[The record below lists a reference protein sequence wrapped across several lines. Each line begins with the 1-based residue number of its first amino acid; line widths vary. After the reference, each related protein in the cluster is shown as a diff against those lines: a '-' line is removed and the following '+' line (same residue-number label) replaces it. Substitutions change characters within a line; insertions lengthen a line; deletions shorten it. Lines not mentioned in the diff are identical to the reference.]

1 MTGYCMY
8 NTLMNIKQLNES
20 ELELSDNGKIVLVI
34 GAGLIV
40 TGVVATAWVLLTQDD
55 KMAALIGVFATVA
68 GVIALALASNK
79 QIVIRKNS
87 ESTVK
92 QTRLISKQ
100 VKQRSFDARQASM
113 VELEVR
119 QSTKTDGKGKKERSI
134 DSVIR
139 LILLNDDK
147 IELDRS
153 SFNSSNKG
161 SQLNGVE
168 LTSFSP
174 MKSEAQAIADFLD
187 IPLQINDLS
196 TLAGAVDTFKGFK
209 ENYLDS
215 KGRKIETESI
225 PTESTVPPKTQTAA
239 EAFAAEQVAARI
251 AANAASVS
259 TTVATPSV
267 VSPSPS
273 VATVPIQAQ
282 VAPQSTDVP
291 PRAEDQIAVDSRLII
306 QPDQIDL
313 QPPRLEPAP
322 TVQSFPLV
330 QQAPADQA
338 AQQQI
343 VNPARPVQQAPQP
356 AAPPA
361 QIHTAVQP
369 VATIQSQQNAPAPV
383 VAQTAPA
390 EPASPPP
397 QQVSPP
403 NTVFYPAQPQA
414 PAVTPNTER
423 N

>member
-1 MTGYCMY
+1 
-8 NTLMNIKQLNES
+8 MNIKQLNES
-20 ELELSDNGKIVLVI
+20 ELELSENGKIVLLI
-34 GAGLIV
+34 GIVLIV
-40 TGVVATAWVLLTQDD
+40 GGIVAASWVLLTQDD
-55 KMAALIGVFATVA
+55 KKAALIGVFAA
-68 GVIALALASNK
+68 ASGVIALVLASNK

-87 ESTVK
+87 DSTVR

-113 VELEVR
+113 VELEVQQR
-119 QSTKTDGKGKKERSI
+119 TETDGKGKKDKSI

-147 IELDRS
+147 VELDRS
-153 SFNSSNKG
+153 SFNGGSKG

-168 LTSFSP
+168 LASFSP

-196 TLAGAVDTFKGFK
+196 TLAGAVDTFKGLKDEYINK
-209 ENYLDS
+209 E
-215 KGRKIETESI
+215 KTEIEEI
-225 PTESTVPPKTQTAA
+225 PVAPKTQTAA

-251 AANAASVS
+251 ASNASSASAPV
-259 TTVATPSV
+259 VWPSV
-267 VSPSPS
+267 ISPAEPPA
-273 VATVPIQAQ
+273 VAPMQAQ
-282 VAPQSTDVP
+282 AAPHPATALPQVDG
-291 PRAEDQIAVDSRLII
+291 QIAVDSNLII
-306 QPDQIDL
+306 QPDQINL
-313 QPPRLEPAP
+313 QPKQP
-322 TVQSFPLV
+322 VQSFPLV

-356 AAPPA
+356 AAPPV
-361 QIHTAVQP
+361 QILTAVQP

-390 EPASPPP
+390 EPDSPPP
-397 QQVSPP
+397 QQASPP

>member
-1 MTGYCMY
+1 
-8 NTLMNIKQLNES
+8 MNIKQLNES
-20 ELELSDNGKIVLVI
+20 ELELSENGKIVLLI
-34 GAGLIV
+34 GIVLIV
-40 TGVVATAWVLLTQDD
+40 GGIVAASWVLLTQDD
-55 KMAALIGVFATVA
+55 KIAALIGVFAA
-68 GVIALALASNK
+68 ASGVIALVLASNK

-87 ESTVK
+87 DSTVR

-113 VELEVR
+113 VELEVQQR
-119 QSTKTDGKGKKERSI
+119 TETDGKGKKDKSI

-147 IELDRS
+147 VELDRS
-153 SFNSSNKG
+153 SFNGGSKG

-168 LTSFSP
+168 LASFSP

-196 TLAGAVDTFKGFK
+196 TLAGAVDTFKGLKDEYINK
-209 ENYLDS
+209 E
-215 KGRKIETESI
+215 KTEIEEI
-225 PTESTVPPKTQTAA
+225 PVAPKTQTAA

-251 AANAASVS
+251 ASNASSASAPV
-259 TTVATPSV
+259 VWPSV
-267 VSPSPS
+267 ISPAEPPA
-273 VATVPIQAQ
+273 VAPMQAQ
-282 VAPQSTDVP
+282 AAPHPATALPQVDG
-291 PRAEDQIAVDSRLII
+291 QIAVDSNLII
-306 QPDQIDL
+306 QPDQINL
-313 QPPRLEPAP
+313 QPKQP
-322 TVQSFPLV
+322 VQSFPLV

-356 AAPPA
+356 AAPPV
-361 QIHTAVQP
+361 QILTAVQP

-390 EPASPPP
+390 EPDSPPP
-397 QQVSPP
+397 QQASPP

>member
-1 MTGYCMY
+1 
-8 NTLMNIKQLNES
+8 
-20 ELELSDNGKIVLVI
+20 
-34 GAGLIV
+34 
-40 TGVVATAWVLLTQDD
+40 
-55 KMAALIGVFATVA
+55 IGVFAA
-68 GVIALALASNK
+68 ASGVIALVLASNK

-87 ESTVK
+87 DSTVR

-153 SFNSSNKG
+153 SFNGSNKD

-168 LTSFSP
+168 LASFSP

-196 TLAGAVDTFKGFK
+196 TLAGAVDTFKGLKDEYINK
-209 ENYLDS
+209 E
-215 KGRKIETESI
+215 KTEIEEI
-225 PTESTVPPKTQTAA
+225 PVAPKTQTAA

-251 AANAASVS
+251 ASNASSASAPV
-259 TTVATPSV
+259 VWPSV
-267 VSPSPS
+267 ISPAEPPA
-273 VATVPIQAQ
+273 VAPMQAQ
-282 VAPQSTDVP
+282 AAPHPATALPQVDGRV
-291 PRAEDQIAVDSRLII
+291 AVDPSLII

-313 QPPRLEPAP
+313 QPPQLEPAP

-343 VNPARPVQQAPQP
+343 VNPARPVQQALQP

-390 EPASPPP
+390 EPDSPPP

-403 NTVFYPAQPQA
+403 NTVFYPAQPKRLQ
-414 PAVTPNTER
+414 
-423 N
+423 

>member
-1 MTGYCMY
+1 MY

-20 ELELSDNGKIVLVI
+20 ELELSENGKIVLLI
-34 GAGLIV
+34 GIVLIV
-40 TGVVATAWVLLTQDD
+40 GGIVAASWVLLTQDD
-55 KMAALIGVFATVA
+55 KIAALIGVFAA
-68 GVIALALASNK
+68 ASGVIALVLASNK

-87 ESTVK
+87 DSTVR

-113 VELEVR
+113 VELEVQQR
-119 QSTKTDGKGKKERSI
+119 TETDGKGKKDKSI

-147 IELDRS
+147 VELDRS
-153 SFNSSNKG
+153 SFNGGSKG

-168 LTSFSP
+168 LASFSP

-196 TLAGAVDTFKGFK
+196 TLAGAVDTFKGLKDEYINK
-209 ENYLDS
+209 E
-215 KGRKIETESI
+215 KTEIEEI
-225 PTESTVPPKTQTAA
+225 PVAPKTQTAA

-251 AANAASVS
+251 ASNASSASAPV
-259 TTVATPSV
+259 VWPSV
-267 VSPSPS
+267 ISPAEPPA
-273 VATVPIQAQ
+273 VAPMQAQ
-282 VAPQSTDVP
+282 AAPHPATALPQVDG
-291 PRAEDQIAVDSRLII
+291 QIAVDSNLII
-306 QPDQIDL
+306 QPDQINL
-313 QPPRLEPAP
+313 QPKQP
-322 TVQSFPLV
+322 VQSFPLV

-356 AAPPA
+356 AAPPV
-361 QIHTAVQP
+361 QILTAVQP

-390 EPASPPP
+390 EPDSPPP
-397 QQVSPP
+397 QQASPP

>member
-1 MTGYCMY
+1 
-8 NTLMNIKQLNES
+8 S
-20 ELELSDNGKIVLVI
+20 ELELSENGKIVLLI
-34 GAGLIV
+34 GIVLIV
-40 TGVVATAWVLLTQDD
+40 GGIVAASWVLLTQDD
-55 KMAALIGVFATVA
+55 KLAALIGVFAA
-68 GVIALALASNK
+68 ASGVIALVLASNK

-87 ESTVK
+87 DSTVR

-113 VELEVR
+113 VELEVQQR
-119 QSTKTDGKGKKERSI
+119 TETDGKGKKDKSI

-147 IELDRS
+147 VELDRS
-153 SFNSSNKG
+153 SFNGGSKG

-168 LTSFSP
+168 LASFSP

-196 TLAGAVDTFKGFK
+196 TLAGAVDTFKGLKDEYINK
-209 ENYLDS
+209 E
-215 KGRKIETESI
+215 KTEIEEI
-225 PTESTVPPKTQTAA
+225 PVAPKTQTAA

-251 AANAASVS
+251 ASNASSASAPV
-259 TTVATPSV
+259 VWPSV
-267 VSPSPS
+267 ISPAEPPA
-273 VATVPIQAQ
+273 VAPMQAQ
-282 VAPQSTDVP
+282 AAPHPATALPQVDG
-291 PRAEDQIAVDSRLII
+291 QIAVDSNLII
-306 QPDQIDL
+306 QPDQINL
-313 QPPRLEPAP
+313 QPKQP
-322 TVQSFPLV
+322 VQSFPLV

>member
-1 MTGYCMY
+1 MY

-20 ELELSDNGKIVLVI
+20 ELELSENGKIVLLI
-34 GAGLIV
+34 GIVLIV
-40 TGVVATAWVLLTQDD
+40 GGIVAASWVLLTQDD
-55 KMAALIGVFATVA
+55 KKAALIGVFAA
-68 GVIALALASNK
+68 ASGVIALVLASNK

-87 ESTVK
+87 DSTVR

-113 VELEVR
+113 VELEVQQR
-119 QSTKTDGKGKKERSI
+119 TETDGKGKKDKSI

-147 IELDRS
+147 VELDRS
-153 SFNSSNKG
+153 SFNGGSKG

-168 LTSFSP
+168 LASFSP

-196 TLAGAVDTFKGFK
+196 TLAGAVDTFKGLKDEYINK
-209 ENYLDS
+209 E
-215 KGRKIETESI
+215 KTEIEEI
-225 PTESTVPPKTQTAA
+225 PVAPKTQTAA

-251 AANAASVS
+251 ASNASSASAPV
-259 TTVATPSV
+259 VWPSV
-267 VSPSPS
+267 ISPAEPPA
-273 VATVPIQAQ
+273 VAPMQAQ
-282 VAPQSTDVP
+282 AAPHPATALPQVDG
-291 PRAEDQIAVDSRLII
+291 QIAVDSNLII
-306 QPDQIDL
+306 QPDQINL
-313 QPPRLEPAP
+313 QPKQP
-322 TVQSFPLV
+322 VQSFPLV

-356 AAPPA
+356 AAPPV
-361 QIHTAVQP
+361 QILTAVQP

-390 EPASPPP
+390 EPDSPPP
-397 QQVSPP
+397 QQASPP

>member
-1 MTGYCMY
+1 MY

-20 ELELSDNGKIVLVI
+20 ELELSENGKIVLLI
-34 GAGLIV
+34 GIVLIV
-40 TGVVATAWVLLTQDD
+40 GGIVAASWVLLTQDD
-55 KMAALIGVFATVA
+55 KKAALIGVFAA
-68 GVIALALASNK
+68 ASGVIALVLASNK

-87 ESTVK
+87 DSTVR

-113 VELEVR
+113 VELEVQQR
-119 QSTKTDGKGKKERSI
+119 TETDGKGKKDKSI

-147 IELDRS
+147 VELDRS
-153 SFNSSNKG
+153 SFNGGSKG

-168 LTSFSP
+168 LASFSP

-196 TLAGAVDTFKGFK
+196 TLAGAVDTFKGLKDEYINK
-209 ENYLDS
+209 E
-215 KGRKIETESI
+215 KTEIEEI
-225 PTESTVPPKTQTAA
+225 PVAPKTQTAA

-251 AANAASVS
+251 ASNASSASAPV
-259 TTVATPSV
+259 VWPSV
-267 VSPSPS
+267 ISPAEPPA
-273 VATVPIQAQ
+273 VAPMQAQ
-282 VAPQSTDVP
+282 AAPHPATALPQVDG
-291 PRAEDQIAVDSRLII
+291 QIAVDSNLII
-306 QPDQIDL
+306 QPDQINL
-313 QPPRLEPAP
+313 QPKQP
-322 TVQSFPLV
+322 VQSFPLV

-356 AAPPA
+356 AAPPV
-361 QIHTAVQP
+361 QILTAVQP

-390 EPASPPP
+390 EPDSPPP